1 MAKKLIVISK
11 NSRGVIEIP
20 AIMIFA
26 LIITTIGLGL
36 LGGRFIEN
44 IMSFTSVQSQKN
56 FYLSESGIQD
66 GLLKITRNKDAT
78 SGGYTPPIVTGDET
92 LDVSISAISEDSTK
106 TITSSASDGKRY
118 RDIQETILVDEDGK
132 VTFSNWQETAE

>member
-78 SGGYTPPIVTGDET
+78 NGGYTPSIITGNET
-92 LDVSISAISEDSTK
+92 LNVSISGDSTK
-106 TITSSASDGKRY
+106 IITSSASDGKRY
-118 RDIQETILVDEDGK
+118 RDIETTVSVDENGK
-132 VTFSNWQETAE
+132 ITFSNWQETAE

>member
-1 MAKKLIVISK
+1 MLKKIIFVSK
-11 NSRGVIEIP
+11 DSRGFIELP
-20 AIMIFA
+20 VIMIFA
-26 LIITTIGLGL
+26 LIILTIGLGL

-66 GLLKITRNKDAT
+66 GLLKVARDKDAT
-78 SGGYTPPIVTGDET
+78 SDSYTPPIITGNET
-92 LDVSISAISEDSTK
+92 LNVSISGDSTK

-118 RDIQETILVDEDGK
+118 RDIQETISVDEDGK

>member
-1 MAKKLIVISK
+1 MVISK

-26 LIITTIGLGL
+26 LVIMTISLGL

-56 FYLSESGIQD
+56 FYLSESGTQD
-66 GLLKITRNKDAT
+66 ALLKITRNKNAT
-78 SGGYTPPIVTGDET
+78 SGGYTPPIITGNET
-92 LDVSISAISEDSTK
+92 LNVSISGTGTK
-106 TITSSASDGKRY
+106 TITSSASDGTRY
-118 RDIQETILVDEDGK
+118 RDIQEIISVDGDGK
-132 VTFSNWQETAE
+132 VTFSNWQETAQ

>member
-1 MAKKLIVISK
+1 MAKKLIIISK

-44 IMSFTSVQSQKN
+44 IMSFTSVQSQKS

-66 GLLKITRNKDAT
+66 GLLKITRNKDAI
-78 SGGYTPPIVTGDET
+78 SGGYTPPIITGNET
-92 LDVSISAISEDSTK
+92 LDVSISGTDTK

-118 RDIQETILVDEDGK
+118 RDIQETISVDEDGK

>member
-1 MAKKLIVISK
+1 MLKRIIFISK
-11 NSRGVIEIP
+11 DSRGFIELP
-20 AIMIFA
+20 VIMIFA
-26 LIITTIGLGL
+26 LIILTIGLGL

-66 GLLKITRNKDAT
+66 ALLKITRNKDAT

-92 LDVSISAISEDSTK
+92 LDVSISGTDTK

-118 RDIQETILVDEDGK
+118 RDIETTISVDEDGK